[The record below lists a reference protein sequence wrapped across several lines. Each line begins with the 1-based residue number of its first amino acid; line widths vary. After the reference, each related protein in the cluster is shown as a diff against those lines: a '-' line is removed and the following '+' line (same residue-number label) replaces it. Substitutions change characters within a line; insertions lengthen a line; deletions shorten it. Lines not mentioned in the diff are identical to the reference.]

1 MRVPRTTWEERSR
14 QTQHDMR
21 GKSAPKRNIARD
33 AKYGSILVAKLVN
46 YVMEDGKKSIA
57 RGIVYDA
64 FDIMADETK
73 RPALE
78 VFEEAIKNIT
88 PAVEVKSK
96 RVGGANYQVPMPVRG
111 DRRYALVYRWVL
123 IAARGKKGRPMCE
136 KLAAEL
142 IAASKN
148 EGDAVKK
155 KLDVQRMAEANR
167 AFAHLA
173 R

>member
-1 MRVPRTTWEERSR
+1 
-14 QTQHDMR
+14 MR
-21 GKSAPKRNIARD
+21 GKSAPKRNLAPD

-57 RGIVYDA
+57 RGIVYNA
-64 FDIMADETK
+64 FEIMAEETK

-78 VFEEAIKNIT
+78 VFDDAIKNIT

-111 DRRYALVYRWVL
+111 DRRFALAFRWIL

-136 KLAAEL
+136 KLATEL
-142 IAASKN
+142 IAASKS